1 MDGSAATRQPRAYKQ
16 KNKIRYT
23 YRRGV
28 LLDGHPQTL
37 EQLVLHG
44 RRQRR
49 DHEHQLQQLRRQRRL
64 QRRIQNIG
72 VPLSLD
78 GVLQIDGRNLLE
90 VKGDRRVCDDLH

>member
-1 MDGSAATRQPRAYKQ
+1 LWGERGAQRPDIRVPTNRR
-16 KNKIRYT
+16 IRYT

-49 DHEHQLQQLRRQRRL
+49 DHKHQLQQLRRQRRL
-64 QRRIQNIG
+64 Q
-72 VPLSLD
+72 
-78 GVLQIDGRNLLE
+78 
-90 VKGDRRVCDDLH
+90 